1 MTTTRPHPDPDG
13 LHEFSVVFTDR
24 SLNHMSARFQRVMR
38 DLSDMLRH
46 SYAAESAVIVPGG
59 GTMGMEAVARQ
70 FATGKRCLVVRNGWF
85 SYRWSQILEAGGI
98 AAETTVLQAE
108 PDSGAADAAWS
119 PPAIEGVVD
128 AIHAHQPEMVF
139 APHVETSAGLLLPD
153 DYIRTLAAATH
164 EAGGLFVLDCVA
176 SGALWIDM
184 ADMGVDILISAPQK
198 TWSATPCAALVMLGS
213 EATKRIEH
221 TRSSSFACDLKQ
233 WLDIM
238 RAYEGG
244 GHAYHATLPTDGLVH
259 LHETMRE
266 TRDVGLEKAR
276 AALLKLGSG
285 VRATLR
291 ERGFKSVAA
300 SGYEAPG
307 VVVFH
312 TTDPDIHSGKRF
324 AEQGIQIAKG
334 VPLMCG
340 EPERFLTFRIGLFGL
355 DKLYDVDATI
365 ERFSAGLDRAVVS
378 AEAS

>member
-85 SYRWSQILEAGGI
+85 SYRWSQILDAGGI

-119 PPAIEGVVD
+119 PPAIEEVVE
-128 AIHAHQPEMVF
+128 AIRAHQPEMVF

-153 DYIRTLAAATH
+153 DYIRTLAEATH

-184 ADMGVDILISAPQK
+184 AALGVNILISAPQK
-198 TWSATPCAALVMLGS
+198 TWSATPCAALVMLGA
-213 EATKRIEH
+213 EATQRIEH

-233 WLDIM
+233 WLNIM

-259 LHETMRE
+259 LHEAMRE
-266 TRDVGLEKAR
+266 TRDFGLEKAR
-276 AALLKLGSG
+276 SALLKLGNG

-300 SGYEAPG
+300 PGFEAPG

-312 TTDPDIHSGKRF
+312 TSNPDIHSGKCF
-324 AEQGIQIAKG
+324 AEQGLQIAKG

-340 EPERFLTFRIGLFGL
+340 EPEAFLTFRVGLFGL

-365 ERFSAGLDRAVVS
+365 ERFSAGVDRVVT
-378 AEAS
+378 AIEAD